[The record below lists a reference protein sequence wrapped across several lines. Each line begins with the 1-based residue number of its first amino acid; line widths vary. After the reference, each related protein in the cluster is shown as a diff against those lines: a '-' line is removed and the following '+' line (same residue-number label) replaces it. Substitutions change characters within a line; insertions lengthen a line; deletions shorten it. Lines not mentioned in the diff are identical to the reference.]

1 MPDASD
7 MTLLQEFASRNSEPA
22 FAELVRRHINLVY
35 SVARRFTG
43 NDGDAKDVTQAVF
56 LTLARKAATLREG
69 TILTGWLYETT
80 RFAATR
86 LLRSH
91 ARRRAREQEAYMQS
105 NLDGPGHDDLWR
117 QLAPHL
123 EAAMSRL
130 GERDRTLLALRFY
143 ENKSGAEAAALLGIR
158 EEAARKRTNRAL
170 EKLRGYFARQGVAA
184 SPSVIISLM
193 SAHAIHAAPAGL
205 ASAVTA
211 ASLAGAAASGSLGL
225 ASLTIKMMLMKKTTA
240 VVLTMIAIAALV
252 TVPATLVKIKRAKAN
267 APVTVKA
274 LREGL
279 VLDMPFDH
287 DETQGTVADRSGQGN
302 HGRVSGAQWTAEGK
316 NGGSYVFAADGDE
329 IVISNNASLS
339 PKQLTLAAWIKTS
352 TGDHYWRRIFDKSY
366 GQGFALSVAGD
377 DQGKKWYGQVS
388 MEIGPGAHC
397 AMTTKRVNDGQ
408 WHHLAMTF
416 DGTEELIY
424 MDGQPQG
431 KFHWSQPGRVGA
443 SDFNLVIG
451 CNRSN
456 LAKSEDDL
464 GVSFRGMIG
473 QPMMWNRALST
484 NEIAFLYNSQNA
496 SPSAVASN

>member
-7 MTLLQEFASRNSEPA
+7 MTLLREFAGRNSESA

-35 SVARRFTG
+35 SVALRFTG

-56 LTLARKAATLREG
+56 IVLARKAAGLRER
-69 TILTGWLYETT
+69 TVLTGWLYETT
-80 RFAATR
+80 RFTATR
-86 LLRSH
+86 LLRTQ
-91 ARRRAREQEAYMQS
+91 ARRRAREQEAVMQS
-105 NLDGPGHDDLWR
+105 SLDQPGHDDLWR

-130 GERDRTLLALRFY
+130 GERDRTLLALRYY

-170 EKLRGYFARQGVAA
+170 EKLRGYFARQGVTA
-184 SPSVIISLM
+184 SPTVIIYLM

-211 ASLAGAAASGSLGL
+211 GSLAGAAGSGSAGL

-240 VVLTMIAIAALV
+240 VTLAVIALAALV
-252 TVPATLVKIKRAKAN
+252 TIPVTVSAVKRAKAN
-267 APVTVKA
+267 APVTVKS

-279 VLDMPFDH
+279 VLEMPFER
-287 DETQGTVADRSGQGN
+287 DESFGKVTDRSGRGN
-302 HGRVSGAQWTAEGK
+302 HGRVSGAQWTADGK
-316 NGGSYVFAADGDE
+316 NGGAYLFAADGDE
-329 IVISNNASLS
+329 IVVSNNASLN

-352 TGDHYWRRIFDKSY
+352 TGDHYWRRVFDKSY
-366 GQGFALSVAGD
+366 GRGFALSVAGD

-397 AMTTKRVNDGQ
+397 ALTTKRVDDGQ
-408 WHHLAMTF
+408 WHHLVMTF
-416 DGTEELIY
+416 DGTNELIY
-424 MDGQPQG
+424 VDGQPQG
-431 KFHWSQPGRVGA
+431 KFHWNRPGRVGA
-443 SDFNLVIG
+443 TDFNLVIG

-456 LAKSEDDL
+456 LDKSEDDL

-484 NEIAFLYNSQNA
+484 NEVAFLYNSQNA

>member
-35 SVARRFTG
+35 SVALRFTS
-43 NDGDAKDVTQAVF
+43 NAGDAQDVTQAVF
-56 LTLARKAATLREG
+56 LILARKAGGLRER
-69 TILTGWLYETT
+69 TVVTGWLYETT
-80 RFAATR
+80 RFTAAR
-86 LLRSH
+86 LLRTQ
-91 ARRRAREQEAYMQS
+91 ARRRAHEQEAAMQS
-105 NLDGPGHDDLWR
+105 SLDQSGHDDLWR

-184 SPSVIISLM
+184 SPSVIISLV

-211 ASLAGAAASGSLGL
+211 ASLAGAAGSASLGL

-240 VVLTMIAIAALV
+240 ITLAVIALAALV
-252 TVPATLVKIKRAKAN
+252 TVPVTLKAVKRAKAS
-267 APVTVKA
+267 APVTVKS

-279 VLDMPFDH
+279 VLDMPFEH
-287 DETQGTVADRSGQGN
+287 DETYGKVTDRSGQKN
-302 HGRVSGAQWTAEGK
+302 FGRVSGAQWTAEGK
-316 NGGSYVFAADGDE
+316 NGGAYMFAANGDE
-329 IVISNNASLS
+329 IVISNNASLN
-339 PKQLTLAAWIKTS
+339 PEQMTLAAWIKTS

-366 GQGFALSVAGD
+366 GQGFAMSVAGD
-377 DQGKKWYGQVS
+377 DQGKNWYGQIS

-397 AMTTKRVNDGQ
+397 AITTKRVNDGQ
-408 WHHLAMTF
+408 WHHVAMTF

-424 MDGQPQG
+424 MDGEPQG
-431 KFHWSQPGRVGA
+431 KFHWSQPGRVGD

-464 GVSFRGMIG
+464 GVSFRGMIS

-484 NEIAFLYNSQNA
+484 NEVAFLYRSEQ
-496 SPSAVASN
+496 

>member
-1 MPDASD
+1 MADAND
-7 MTLLQEFASRNSEPA
+7 IALLNEFAGQNSESA

-35 SVARRFTG
+35 SVALRFTG

-56 LTLARKAATLREG
+56 IILARKASGLSDHTV
-69 TILTGWLYETT
+69 LTGWLYETT
-80 RFAATR
+80 RFTAKR
-86 LLRSH
+86 LLRTQ
-91 ARRRAREQEAYMQS
+91 ARRRAHEQEAVMQS
-105 NLDGPGHDDLWR
+105 HLDGPGHDDLWR
-117 QLAPHL
+117 QLEPHL

-184 SPSVIISLM
+184 SPTVIISLM
-193 SAHAIHAAPAGL
+193 TAHAIHAAPAGL
-205 ASAVTA
+205 ASVVTA
-211 ASLAGAAASGSLGL
+211 GSLAGAAASGSLGL

-240 VVLTMIAIAALV
+240 VALTMIAFAALV
-252 TVPATLVKIKRAKAN
+252 TVPVTLATVKRAKAN
-267 APVTVKA
+267 APVTVKS

-279 VLDMPFDH
+279 VLDMPFEH
-287 DETQGTVADRSGQGN
+287 DETFGAVTDRSGRGN
-302 HGRVSGAQWTAEGK
+302 HGRVSGAQWTPDGK
-316 NGGSYVFAADGDE
+316 NGGAYVFAAEGDE
-329 IVISNNASLS
+329 IVVSNNAALN
-339 PKQLTLAAWIKTS
+339 PKQLTLAAWIKTA

-366 GQGFALSVAGD
+366 GKGFALSVAGD
-377 DQGKKWYGQVS
+377 DQGRKWYGQVS

-397 AMTTKRVNDGQ
+397 AITTKRVNDGQ
-408 WHHLAMTF
+408 WHHVAMTF

-424 MDGQPQG
+424 VDGQPQG
-431 KFHWSQPGRVGA
+431 KFHWGQPGSVGA
-443 SDFNLVIG
+443 TDFNLVIG

-473 QPMMWNRALST
+473 QPMMWNRALS
-484 NEIAFLYNSQNA
+484 EKEVAFLCQSQQ
-496 SPSAVASN
+496 